1 MAAIT
6 LRNVKGSP
14 LTNQE
19 VDDNFNN
26 INVQLNAALPAATY
40 TAADVLTKLKT
51 VDGSGSGLDADLLDG
66 YSADQANTAGG
77 NTVVVRNSTGDIY
90 VSTLNS
96 TGVSTTNITTTNL
109 TVNGSLIGTLT
120 GNASN
125 VNGTV
130 QVNNG
135 GTGGTDQASGRTG
148 LGLGTIATQNA
159 NAVNI
164 TGGAITLS
172 SATPLA
178 ISSGGTG
185 SITAQTAR
193 TNLGLSIGTD
203 VQPYSN
209 ELAGIAAAQTNG
221 IYVRYGSAQVTQRT
235 IVSTTSALVVTNG
248 NGVAGNPSIAID
260 ANAGLSIGSLGV
272 STSASIGTTLTV
284 GSSVTLPSI
293 TKSGSSGT
301 GDIGQD
307 ANRFGTIYG
316 TATSAKY
323 ADLAEKY
330 LADDEYETGT
340 VMCVGGEKEVT
351 QTTFGDLAI
360 GAVSENP
367 AFKMNDDLV
376 GGTYIALKGRVPVKV
391 FGPITKGKSIT
402 AYNNGSAIECEHHH
416 GTAFGIALETNLEE
430 GIKLVECVIL

>member
-40 TAADVLTKLKT
+40 TAADILAKLKT
-51 VDGSGSGLDADLLDG
+51 VDGTGSGLDADVLDG

-96 TGVSTTNITTTNL
+96 TGVASTNITTTNL

-130 QVNNG
+130 QINNG
-135 GTGGTDQASGRTG
+135 GTGGTDQASARTG
-148 LGLGTIATQNA
+148 LGLGTMATQNA

-164 TGGAITLS
+164 AGGAIVLS
-172 SATPLA
+172 SATPLGIA
-178 ISSGGTG
+178 SGGTG
-185 SITAQTAR
+185 AITAAIAR
-193 TNLGLSIGTD
+193 ANLGLGIGSE

-235 IVSTTSALVVTNG
+235 IVSATSCLTVTNG

-260 ANAGLSIGSLGV
+260 ANAGLNIGSIGV
-272 STSASIGTTLTV
+272 ATSVTIGTTLTV

-340 VMCVGGEKEVT
+340 VMCVGGE
-351 QTTFGDLAI
+351 Q
-360 GAVSENP
+360 
-367 AFKMNDDLV
+367 
-376 GGTYIALKGRVPVKV
+376 
-391 FGPITKGKSIT
+391 
-402 AYNNGSAIECEHHH
+402 
-416 GTAFGIALETNLEE
+416 
-430 GIKLVECVIL
+430 